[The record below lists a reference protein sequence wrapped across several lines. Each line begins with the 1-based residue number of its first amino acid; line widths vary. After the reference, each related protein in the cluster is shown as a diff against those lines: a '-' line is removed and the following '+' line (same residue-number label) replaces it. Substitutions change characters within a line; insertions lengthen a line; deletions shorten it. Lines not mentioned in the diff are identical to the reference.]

1 MKLGLRRPGLLLAAT
16 SLVPV
21 CAAQIASFPITP
33 NLTSLPAGSNGAS
46 LRATVENLPQGSSF
60 NVCFYTGYGDMAPIV
75 PDSLL
80 YLSNSA
86 SVSFHVDPSSI
97 QDVPPASF
105 SAGIFSAL
113 LYTVDPST
121 TSCKGP
127 SQAQGNAATI
137 SLLFPTLT
145 SLSLTSTPHLN
156 PKLTSLVPSN
166 LALTGMSFLGG
177 SALSSVTF
185 TSTTS
190 ISGQV
195 SFISPTTLVS
205 TIPTT
210 LPLNISSV
218 SVQVCNTAVYSYCSG
233 TRKLGLTSIPTT
245 PGVVVANPASAL
257 PSQLVTVS
265 ATFGAATPTVA
276 GAPGGS
282 IDFHYAS
289 TVLGGAPLILDRTGV
304 FVAAPI
310 TNFQTTHPV
319 GSPIVADFNQDGIPD
334 VLLVESSSSTLH
346 LLLGTTPSG
355 SFAADRPLTI
365 QVDGSQLVVQSAAVA
380 DFNHDGFPDIAI
392 LGQRSDSTG
401 QPNSLYMLLND
412 GSGDFLTPTLVL
424 ASAYGSS
431 ILAGDFDHDGK
442 QDILIS
448 GALSN
453 TTGFEVLLGDGVG
466 GFTAGPISSGL
477 NTAPSSSFGGYK
489 ILAADFNSDDYPDIA
504 ILNGASADG
513 TQISKSVDIFQ
524 NDGHGSFIQKATIA
538 TDGTAASTFLAAPL
552 AYGQPPAILL
562 VSPSTAAISVVPN
575 QSTTTTISFSSSPVV
590 TSVPGLKQSVSGDF
604 NGDNLLDLLVDD
616 AATVHLLNGDGKGG
630 FTADY
635 PGISTPSIPGTT
647 LLAASDEN
655 VDTFADLL
663 ALTAS
668 SPSSTGTISYQL
680 RDYIT
685 AGTATAT
692 LPAAT
697 FPAGLHVIQARTP
710 GTFNIECGSV
720 TGNLTIVKL
729 TPVITWANPTPIVAG
744 TLLSST
750 QLDATFTGSDGNP
763 LPGTP
768 VYKPAAG
775 SLLTPDT
782 HTLTVTFTPAD
793 SIDYSTVTASV
804 TIQVVVFSLNS
815 LSSTT
820 ALLGDPAKTITLTGS
835 GFLPTAV
842 VQMDGSAV
850 ATTYIN
856 GTTLTAV
863 IPAKDF
869 FTVHTIQVAVFDS
882 SLGLTTTSLGIAVAA
897 PAAAVDF
904 SGPTSIAPG
913 SQITLNFKLTSAY
926 PVDVTATFTV
936 AFKPATGLPDDPS
949 VQFAGGGRTFTADIP
964 AGATSLAPIEIQSG
978 TVAGTLTVS
987 TKLEAGGTD
996 ITPAVVKPLIIQAG
1010 LAAPGIVSVNF
1021 SGNGNMLTV
1030 TVRGFSNTRE
1040 ITGAK
1045 FHFKP
1050 VGGASIKTQDVTIDT
1065 QALYASWYSSEAS
1078 LQYGSTCTY
1087 TQVFNLSSDANV
1099 VGQVSVILTN
1109 TQGNSPEVNSQ

>member
-1 MKLGLRRPGLLLAAT
+1 MKRALRGVGLLLAAT

-86 SVSFHVDPSSI
+86 SVTFRVDPSSI

-113 LYTVDPST
+113 LYTVDPSA
-121 TSCKGP
+121 TSCTGP

-166 LALTGMSFLGG
+166 LALTGTNFLGG
-177 SALSSVTF
+177 TAPSSVTF

-190 ISGQV
+190 VAGQV

-210 LPLNISSV
+210 LPLNVSSV

-265 ATFGAATPTVA
+265 ATFGSATPTIA
-276 GAPGGS
+276 GAPGG
-282 IDFHYAS
+282 IVDFHYAS
-289 TVLGGAPLILDRTGV
+289 TELGGAPLILDKTGV

-319 GSPIVADFNQDGIPD
+319 GSPIIADFNQDGIPD

-365 QVDGSQLVVQSAAVA
+365 QVNGSQLVVQSAAVA

-392 LGQRSDSTG
+392 LGQTADSGG
-401 QPNSLYMLLND
+401 QPNSLCMLLND
-412 GSGDFLTPTLVL
+412 GSGNFLPPTLAL

-442 QDILIS
+442 QDILLT

-489 ILAADFNSDDYPDIA
+489 ILAADFNSDDYLDIA

-513 TQISKSVDIFQ
+513 TQVSKSVDVFQ
-524 NDGHGSFIQKATIA
+524 NDGHGSFTHKATIA
-538 TDGTAASTFLAAPL
+538 TDGTATSTFLAAPL

-575 QSTTTTISFSSSPVV
+575 QSTTTISFSSSPVV

-604 NGDNLLDLLVDD
+604 NGDNLLDLIVDD
-616 AATVHLLNGDGKGG
+616 GTTVHLLNGDGKGG
-630 FTADY
+630 FTPDY
-635 PGISTPSIPGTT
+635 PGVSTPSITGTT

-668 SPSSTGTISYQL
+668 TPSSTGTISYQF

-685 AGTATAT
+685 VGTATAT

-729 TPVITWANPTPIVAG
+729 TPVITWANPAPIVAG
-744 TLLSST
+744 TALSST
-750 QLDATFTGSDGNP
+750 QLNAAFAGSDGNP

-775 SLLTPDT
+775 TLLTPGT
-782 HTLTVTFTPAD
+782 HTLTVSFTPAD

-804 TIQVVVFSLNS
+804 TIQVVAFSLNS

-820 ALLGDPAKTITLTGS
+820 ALLGDPAKTIALTGS

-856 GTTLTAV
+856 GTTLSAV

-869 FTVHTIQVAVFDS
+869 LTVHTIQVAVFDP
-882 SLGLTTTSLGIAVAA
+882 SLGLTTTSLGINVAA

-913 SQITLNFKLTSAY
+913 SQIALNFKLASAY
-926 PVDVTATFTV
+926 PVDVLATFTI
-936 AFKPATGLPDDPS
+936 AFTPAVGLPDDPS
-949 VQFAGGGRTFTADIP
+949 VQFSNGGRTFAVDIP
-964 AGATSLAPIEIQSG
+964 AGTTSLDPIEIQAG

-987 TKLEAGGTD
+987 TKLVAGGVD
-996 ITPAVVKPLIIQAG
+996 ITPASVRPLVIEAD
-1010 LAAPGIVSVNF
+1010 LAAPGIISVKF

-1050 VGGASIKTQDVTIDT
+1050 VGGASIKTQDVTIDA

-1109 TQGNSPEVNSQ
+1109 TQGASPEVNSQ

>member
-1 MKLGLRRPGLLLAAT
+1 MRCGLRRLGL
-16 SLVPV
+16 SLVAACLAPV
-21 CAAQIASFPITP
+21 CSAQIASYSITP
-33 NLTSLPAGSNGAS
+33 DLTSLPAGSYGATIH
-46 LRATVENLPQGSSF
+46 ATVENLPQGSSF
-60 NVCFYTGYGDMAPIV
+60 NVCFYTGFGDMAPIV

-80 YLSNSA
+80 NLSNSA
-86 SVSFHVDPSSI
+86 SVTFPVDPSSI

-105 SAGIFSAL
+105 SAGIFPAL
-113 LYTVDPST
+113 LYTVDPSA
-121 TSCKGP
+121 TSCTGS

-166 LALTGMSFLGG
+166 LSLTGMNFLGG
-177 SALSSVTF
+177 TSPSSVTF

-190 ISGQV
+190 VSGQV

-210 LPLNISSV
+210 LPLNASSV
-218 SVQVCNTAVYSYCSG
+218 NVQVCNTAVYSYCSG

-265 ATFGAATPTVA
+265 ATFGSATPTIA
-276 GAPGGS
+276 GAPGGNV
-282 IDFHYAS
+282 DFHYAS
-289 TVLGGAPLILDRTGV
+289 TELGGAPLILDKTGV

-310 TNFQTTHPV
+310 TSFQATHSV
-319 GSPIVADFNQDGIPD
+319 DSPIVADFNQDGIPD

-355 SFAADRPLTI
+355 SFAADRPLALQI
-365 QVDGSQLVVQSAAVA
+365 NGSHFVVQSAAVA

-392 LGQRSDSTG
+392 LGQTADSGG
-401 QPNSLYMLLND
+401 QPNSLYVLLND
-412 GSGDFLTPTLVL
+412 GSGNFLAPTLAL

-431 ILAGDFDHDGK
+431 IVAGDFDHDGK
-442 QDILIS
+442 QDILLT

-453 TTGFEVLLGDGVG
+453 TTGFEVLLGDGIG
-466 GFTAGPISSGL
+466 GFTAGPVSSGL
-477 NTAPSSSFGGYK
+477 NTAPSASFGGYK
-489 ILAADFNSDDYPDIA
+489 VLAADFNSDDYPDIA
-504 ILNGASADG
+504 ILNGASGDG
-513 TQISKSVDIFQ
+513 TQIAKSINIFQ
-524 NDGHGSFIQKATIA
+524 NDGYGSFTQKATIA
-538 TDGTAASTFLAAPL
+538 TDGTATSTFLAAPL

-575 QSTTTTISFSSSPVV
+575 QSTTTISFSSSPIV

-604 NGDNLLDLLVDD
+604 NGDNLLDLVVDD
-616 AATVHLLNGDGKGG
+616 GATVHLLSGDGKGG

-635 PGISTPSIPGTT
+635 PGISTTSIIGTT

-668 SPSSTGTISYQL
+668 TPSSIGTISYQL

-697 FPAGLHVIQARTP
+697 FPAGLHIIQARTP

-729 TPVITWANPTPIVAG
+729 TPVITWTTPAPIVAG
-744 TLLSST
+744 TALSST
-750 QLDATFTGSDGNP
+750 QLNAAFTGSDGNP
-763 LPGTP
+763 LAGTP
-768 VYKPAAG
+768 IYKPAAG
-775 SLLTPDT
+775 TLLTPGI

-793 SIDYSTVTASV
+793 SIDYVTVSASV
-804 TIQVVVFSLNS
+804 TIQVVAFSLNS
-815 LSSTT
+815 LSSNT

-850 ATTYIN
+850 ATSYIN

-869 FTVHTIQVAVFDS
+869 LTVHTIQVAVFDA
-882 SLGLTTTSLGIAVAA
+882 SLGLTTTSLGINVTA

-936 AFKPATGLPDDPS
+936 AFTPATGLPDDPS
-949 VQFAGGGRTFTADIP
+949 VQFASGGRTFTADIP
-964 AGATSLAPIEIQSG
+964 AGTTSLAPIEIQSG

-987 TKLEAGGTD
+987 TKLMAGGVD
-996 ITPAVVKPLIIQAG
+996 ITPASVQPLIIEAG
-1010 LAAPGIVSVNF
+1010 LSAPGIVSVKF

-1050 VGGASIKTQDVTIDT
+1050 VGGASIKTQDVTIDA

>member
-1 MKLGLRRPGLLLAAT
+1 MRCGLRRLGL
-16 SLVPV
+16 SLVAACLAPV
-21 CAAQIASFPITP
+21 CSAQIASYSITP
-33 NLTSLPAGSNGAS
+33 DLTSLPAGSYGATIH
-46 LRATVENLPQGSSF
+46 ATVENLPQGSSF
-60 NVCFYTGYGDMAPIV
+60 NVCFYTGFGDMAPIV

-80 YLSNSA
+80 NLSNSA
-86 SVSFHVDPSSI
+86 SVTFPVDPSSI

-105 SAGIFSAL
+105 SAGIFPAL
-113 LYTVDPST
+113 LYTVDPSA
-121 TSCKGP
+121 TSCTGS

-145 SLSLTSTPHLN
+145 SLSLNSTPHLN

-166 LALTGMSFLGG
+166 LSLTGMNFLGG
-177 SALSSVTF
+177 TSPSSVTF

-190 ISGQV
+190 VSGQV

-210 LPLNISSV
+210 LPLNASSV
-218 SVQVCNTAVYSYCSG
+218 NVQVCNTAVYSYCSG

-245 PGVVVANPASAL
+245 PGVVVANPPSAL

-265 ATFGAATPTVA
+265 ATFGSATPTIA

-282 IDFHYAS
+282 VDFHYAS
-289 TVLGGAPLILDRTGV
+289 TELGGAPLILDKTGV

-310 TNFQTTHPV
+310 TSFQATHSV
-319 GSPIVADFNQDGIPD
+319 DSPIVADFNQDGIPD
-334 VLLVESSSSTLH
+334 VLLVESLSSTLH

-355 SFAADRPLTI
+355 SFAADRPLAI
-365 QVDGSQLVVQSAAVA
+365 QVNGSQLVVQSAAVA

-392 LGQRSDSTG
+392 LGQTANSTG
-401 QPNSLYMLLND
+401 QPNSLYVLLND
-412 GSGDFLTPTLVL
+412 GSGNFLPPTLVL
-424 ASAYGSS
+424 APAYGSS

-442 QDILIS
+442 QDILLT

-453 TTGFEVLLGDGVG
+453 TTGFEVLLGDGIG
-466 GFTAGPISSGL
+466 GFTAGPVSSGL
-477 NTAPSSSFGGYK
+477 NTAPSASFGGYK

-504 ILNGASADG
+504 ILNGASGDG
-513 TQISKSVDIFQ
+513 TQIAKSISIFQ
-524 NDGHGSFIQKATIA
+524 NDGHGSFTQKATIA
-538 TDGTAASTFLAAPL
+538 TDGTATSTFLAAPL

-575 QSTTTTISFSSSPVV
+575 QSTTKISFSSSPIV
-590 TSVPGLKQSVSGDF
+590 TSVPGLQQSVSGDF
-604 NGDNLLDLLVDD
+604 NGDNLLDLVVDD
-616 AATVHLLNGDGKGG
+616 GATIHLLNGDGKGG

-635 PGISTPSIPGTT
+635 PGSSTPSIPGTT

-729 TPVITWANPTPIVAG
+729 TPVITWANPAPIVAG

-750 QLDATFTGSDGNP
+750 QLNAAFTGSDGNP

-775 SLLTPDT
+775 TLLTPGT

-793 SIDYSTVTASV
+793 SIDYVTVTASV
-804 TIQVVVFSLNS
+804 TIQVVAFSLNG

-820 ALLGDPAKTITLTGS
+820 ALLGDPTKTITLTGS

-850 ATTYIN
+850 ATSYIN

-869 FTVHTIQVAVFDS
+869 LTVHTIQVAVFDP
-882 SLGLTTTSLGIAVAA
+882 SLGLTTTSLGINVSA

-936 AFKPATGLPDDPS
+936 AFTPATGLPDDPS
-949 VQFAGGGRTFTADIP
+949 VQFASGGRTFTADLP
-964 AGATSLAPIEIQSG
+964 AGTTSLAPIEIQSG

-987 TKLEAGGTD
+987 TKLMAGGVD
-996 ITPAVVKPLIIQAG
+996 ITPASVQPLMIEAG
-1010 LAAPGIVSVNF
+1010 LSVPGIVSVKF

-1050 VGGASIKTQDVTIDT
+1050 VGGASIKTQDVTIDA
-1065 QALYASWYSSEAS
+1065 QALYAAWYSSEAS